1 MKICIECHQ
10 QLASDEWDCPNC
22 GKSPGIRSGFCSFLV
37 HTPQMYESF
46 DSNYFPELYRLEKNN
61 FWFQY
66 RNRLILWAMETN
78 FPCMSNVLEIGCG
91 TGFVLS
97 EIRSRYPHLKSY
109 GSDLYLEGLKFARA
123 RVSDAV
129 FYQMDACRMPFEDEF
144 DLILALDILEHIQ
157 DDGKALDE
165 IYRSLKTGGGLIVTV
180 PQHRWL
186 WSRQDEKAFHARRYA
201 KQELMQKL
209 SDSGFLLVYATS
221 FITLL
226 LPVMILSR
234 LYAQLALSRQKEY
247 DPLRELRMSPAL
259 SRILGLVCAAEE
271 HIVKTGIFLP
281 VGGSLLCIAR
291 KGE

>member
-1 MKICIECHQ
+1 
-10 QLASDEWDCPNC
+10 
-22 GKSPGIRSGFCSFLV
+22 
-37 HTPQMYESF
+37 
-46 DSNYFPELYRLEKNN
+46 
-61 FWFQY
+61 
-66 RNRLILWAMETN
+66 ME
-78 FPCMSNVLEIGCG
+78 
-91 TGFVLS
+91 
-97 EIRSRYPHLKSY
+97 
-109 GSDLYLEGLKFARA
+109 
-123 RVSDAV
+123 
-129 FYQMDACRMPFEDEF
+129 EF

-271 HIVKTGIFLP
+271 HIVKTGTFLP